1 MALPKFLQTC
11 LWSYDISKMD
21 PHDPSDK
28 ELIIQQVLNHG
39 GSEALQWLF
48 KTYKEED
55 IVKVVKNPRRGM
67 WLPRVLNYWT
77 KVLGVQVPKIIY
89 EAALFSLHPRP
100 ALMGKYFKY
109 MEKHKK
115 D

>member
-21 PHDPSDK
+21 PHDSSDK

-39 GSEALQWLF
+39 GSEALKWFF
-48 KTYKEED
+48 KTYKRED
-55 IVKVVKNPRRGM
+55 IVKVVKSPRRGM
-67 WLPRVLNYWT
+67 WLPRALNYWT
-77 KVLGVQVPKIIY
+77 KVLEVKVPKVIY
-89 EAALFSLHPRP
+89 EAALFSLHPRFDV
-100 ALMGKYFKY
+100 MDKYFKY